1 MDSRASPLRLLLVED
16 CQDDADLILAEL
28 ERAGY
33 QLTATRV
40 DTAEAMTAALSTAA
54 WDLVISDY
62 NMPRFS
68 APAALRVLQASGLD
82 LPFIIVSGTIGE
94 AAAVAALKS
103 GADDFLLKDRLAR
116 LIPAI
121 ERERRDAEQRRAY
134 RLSEQARELSE
145 LQFRSLVEHAVFGIY
160 QASVDGQFLAVNP
173 ALVSMLGYDSK
184 SELMSVSLS
193 DVYADAAVRQELERS
208 GLDSGTFA
216 GETFWAR
223 KDGSEIRVRVN
234 GRVSEGPMT
243 GQPVLEVIVEDV
255 TSQHQL
261 QQQLRQAQRMEAI
274 GQLAGGVAHDFNN
287 MLTAILGYSELLTEQ
302 IGPDKPIGRDLQ
314 QIQAAAERAAALTRH
329 LLAFSRKQVLDMT
342 TVNLSELVKGL
353 VPMFRRLLGEHIQIE
368 TDLADRLEPVMADAT
383 QLEHALVNL
392 SVNARDAMAKGGT
405 LRIGTHNAELD
416 ARFVAQHAGA
426 VQGRYA
432 ALTVSDSGMGITPE
446 VRARIFEPFFTT
458 KDPGRGTGLGLAAVF
473 GTVKQL
479 NGYIDVESHVGH
491 GTTFTIYL
499 PRTEQAHVA
508 RQREAAVG
516 SPVGS
521 ETILLVEDEPGVRS
535 FVSMVLQR
543 FGYRVLEASSSE
555 RALDIAR
562 DFDGSIDLL
571 LTDVVL
577 PGVDGTELA
586 ERVLQARS
594 DTRLLY
600 ISGYAD
606 RLTEMEGVLA
616 SGVQLLAKPF
626 TAQALL
632 TKVREL
638 LGAPQAY
645 RRAKTHQAAESPA
658 LAEGESR

>member
-1 MDSRASPLRLLLVED
+1 
-16 CQDDADLILAEL
+16 
-28 ERAGY
+28 
-33 QLTATRV
+33 
-40 DTAEAMTAALSTAA
+40 
-54 WDLVISDY
+54 
-62 NMPRFS
+62 
-68 APAALRVLQASGLD
+68 
-82 LPFIIVSGTIGE
+82 
-94 AAAVAALKS
+94 
-103 GADDFLLKDRLAR
+103 
-116 LIPAI
+116 
-121 ERERRDAEQRRAY
+121 
-134 RLSEQARELSE
+134 
-145 LQFRSLVEHAVFGIY
+145 
-160 QASVDGQFLAVNP
+160 
-173 ALVSMLGYDSK
+173 
-184 SELMSVSLS
+184 
-193 DVYADAAVRQELERS
+193 
-208 GLDSGTFA
+208 
-216 GETFWAR
+216 
-223 KDGSEIRVRVN
+223 
-234 GRVSEGPMT
+234 
-243 GQPVLEVIVEDV
+243 
-255 TSQHQL
+255 
-261 QQQLRQAQRMEAI
+261 
-274 GQLAGGVAHDFNN
+274 
-287 MLTAILGYSELLTEQ
+287 
-302 IGPDKPIGRDLQ
+302 
-314 QIQAAAERAAALTRH
+314 
-329 LLAFSRKQVLDMT
+329 
-342 TVNLSELVKGL
+342 
-353 VPMFRRLLGEHIQIE
+353 
-368 TDLADRLEPVMADAT
+368 
-383 QLEHALVNL
+383 
-392 SVNARDAMAKGGT
+392 
-405 LRIGTHNAELD
+405 
-416 ARFVAQHAGA
+416 
-426 VQGRYA
+426 
-432 ALTVSDSGMGITPE
+432 MGITPE